1 MVGSFFGS
9 TQNVPSTKRTLRNL
23 CGRISQDQTDD
34 DGNKTLAVFKG
45 IQRND
50 PEFTYR
56 VQGDEESSA
65 LPPSDTGAVVRSP
78 STSERPPSRSSKNEG
93 FQEKSLI
100 KILTKAKSSKQ
111 NSRKQETKQ

>member
-9 TQNVPSTKRTLRNL
+9 TQNVPSTKWTLRNL
-23 CGRISQDQTDD
+23 CGWISQDQTDD

-56 VQGDEESSA
+56 VQGDEERRIKR
-65 LPPSDTGAVVRSP
+65 DTS
-78 STSERPPSRSSKNEG
+78 
-93 FQEKSLI
+93 
-100 KILTKAKSSKQ
+100 
-111 NSRKQETKQ
+111 